1 MAHYQILGV
10 FGLQVITH
18 SGDSSEGMESIAIWK
33 NVLVKTLDGTNWKK
47 IILYL
52 ALAPSLKT
60 G

>member
-52 ALAPSLKT
+52 ALAP
-60 G
+60 